1 LTSPKKVFP
10 KSTNDFDS
18 IKISLASPEEIR
30 SWSYGEVKEPD
41 TINYRTLKP
50 EKDGLFCERI
60 FGPVKDYECACGKY
74 KKKKNKGIICD
85 RCGVEVTES
94 RVRRERMGHIELVT
108 PVAHIWFFKNLPNR
122 MALLLDLKSKE
133 VDSVIYYDK
142 YFVVDP
148 GDIPELVEYE
158 TSLEDGSLK
167 PNLKKRILDEEEYD
181 ELVERY
187 GEESFVAEMGA
198 GALRKALEKIDV
210 ELEFF
215 RIQGEIETTKS
226 VQNRKKLIKSLRLL
240 NQLKISDIRPEWM
253 ILEVLP
259 VTPADLRPLVPLDGG
274 KFATS
279 DLNDLYR
286 RVIHRNNRL
295 KKLIDLNAP
304 EIILK
309 NEKRM
314 LQEAV
319 DALFDN
325 GRRNRPVTGTGNRP
339 LKSLSDMLKGKNGR
353 FRQNLLGKRVDYSG
367 RSVIVVD
374 PKLRLDQC
382 GIPKQMAIELFKPF
396 LLNRIEEN
404 MVDTLKG
411 ARKILEKASPE
422 VWQYLDE
429 IIKDHPVLLNRA
441 PTLHRLSIQ
450 AFMPQLVEG
459 KAIKI
464 HPLVCTAFNADFD
477 GDQMGVHLPLS
488 LEAQI
493 EARML
498 MLSKY
503 NILSPAH
510 GKPLATP
517 TKDMVL
523 GLYYLTKERKGAP
536 GEGKIFS
543 SVDEVIVAHH
553 NKKIGLHARIK
564 LMGTNKIKEKADWS
578 EKEVRNVEKWRD
590 YTTVGRA
597 LFNFEVLPA
606 GFRYVN
612 LLMNKKN
619 IEKTIA
625 DIVKEVGNESAVET
639 LDRMK
644 ATGFA
649 YATLSGTT
657 FASDD
662 LLTPEIKKEMIDKTT
677 EQVDKYWNQYRKG
690 IITETERY
698 NMVINAWT
706 HTTEQVADEMIT
718 KMKNDK
724 GGFNPVFMMM
734 DSGAR
739 GSRTQITQLA
749 GMRGLMAKPQKTLTG
764 SVGEIIEQPITANF
778 REGLNV
784 LQYFISTHGARKGLA
799 DTALKTADA
808 GYLTRKLVDVA
819 QEVIVKEEDCGTL
832 RGLKV
837 GHLKDGEEIIIPI
850 SERIRGRV
858 SLYDVSD
865 PDNPDQV
872 LVQANEV
879 ITEDLAKRIEDKGIE
894 YIYVRSV
901 LTCDSKTGTC
911 AKCYGV
917 NLGTGRP
924 AEVGDAVG
932 VIAAQSIGEPG
943 TQLTL
948 RTFHIGGTASRIIE
962 QSEVKSKFEG
972 IIRIEGLKFI
982 ENRNGDK
989 VVINRSGKIFVIDTE
1004 GKERSKYD
1012 VPYAAMM
1019 KVNDGDEIKAGDI
1032 IFEWDPFIRP
1042 IVAEKEGKI
1051 KFDNLIEGKTVEEV
1065 LDSSTATIQ
1074 RVIIEDKT
1082 KNLHPRVIIEGKE
1095 NAKNEEEEGRSLYYL
1110 PTGAYLIVNEN
1121 DEVKPGDML
1130 AKMPRQIG
1138 KTRDITGGLPRI
1150 TELFEA
1156 RKPDDTS
1163 IISEIDGVVEY
1174 GKIVHGYRILIV
1186 KNEFGDEKRYKVP
1199 LGKQILV
1206 NPEDRVEAGE
1216 ALTSGNVNPH
1226 DILKVKGLDDVREY
1240 LLNEIQEVY
1249 RIQGVEIND
1258 KHLEIIIRQMTRKVK
1273 IKDPGDSLFMPQEF
1287 IDHNVYMGENE
1298 HLISQG
1304 KEPAQA
1310 EPILLGITKAALNTD
1325 SFLSSASFQ
1334 ETNRILTDA
1343 ALEGKYDTLEG
1354 LKENIIIG
1362 HLIPAGTCAKE
1373 YKYIDSMVVNGITD
1387 ALEID
1392 VEDEE

>member
-1 LTSPKKVFP
+1 MKKVFP
-10 KSTNDFDS
+10 KSTNDFDG
-18 IKISLASPEEIR
+18 IKISLASPDEIR
-30 SWSYGEVKEPD
+30 SWSYGEVREPE

-60 FGPVKDYECACGKY
+60 FGPVKDYECTCGKY

-122 MALLLDLKSKE
+122 LALLLGLKSKE

-158 TSLEDGSLK
+158 TNMDDGTTV
-167 PNLKKRILDEEEYD
+167 PVYKKRILDEEDYD
-181 ELVERY
+181 ELVDRY
-187 GEESFVAEMGA
+187 GEDSFVAEMGA

-210 ELEFF
+210 ELEFY
-215 RIQGEIETTKS
+215 RVSDEITKTKS
-226 VQNRKKLIKSLRLL
+226 VQNRKKLVKRLRLL
-240 NQLKISDIRPEWM
+240 NQLKQSAIRPEWT

-295 KKLIDLNAP
+295 KKLVELNAP

-374 PKLRLDQC
+374 PKLKIHQC

-396 LLNRIEEN
+396 LLNKIEEN

-411 ARKILEKASPE
+411 ARKVLEKASPE
-422 VWQYLDE
+422 VWQYLDD

-510 GKPLATP
+510 GNPLAIP

-523 GLYYLTKERKGAP
+523 GLYYLTKEKKKVKGA
-536 GEGKIFS
+536 GKIFS
-543 SVDEVIVAHH
+543 SPEEVLTAY
-553 NKKIGLHARIK
+553 NNEKIDLHAVIK
-564 LMGTNKIKEKADWS
+564 LHGVNKIKEN
-578 EKEVRNVEKWRD
+578 EKWDVDDIRNPEKWRD

-606 GFRYVN
+606 GFPFVN
-612 LLMNKKN
+612 LLMGKKN

-625 DIVKEVGNESAVET
+625 RIFKEVGNEAAVET
-639 LDRMK
+639 LDNMK
-644 ATGFA
+644 DAGFKFATI
-649 YATLSGTT
+649 SGTT
-657 FASDD
+657 FSSGD
-662 LLTPEIKKEMIDKTT
+662 LLTPEVKNKLIASTAAK
-677 EQVDKYWNQYRKG
+677 VDDYWNQYRNG
-690 IITETERY
+690 VITETERY

-706 HTTEQVADEMIT
+706 HTTEEVADEMIAR
-718 KMKNDK
+718 MKDDK

-749 GMRGLMAKPQKTLTG
+749 GMRGLMAKPQKKLTG
-764 SVGEIIEQPITANF
+764 GVGEIIEQPITANF

-808 GYLTRKLVDVA
+808 GYLTRKLVDVS
-819 QEVIVKEEDCGTL
+819 QEVIIKEEDCGTTS
-832 RGLKV
+832 GLKV
-837 GHLKDGEEIIIPI
+837 GHLKDGEDIIISI
-850 SERIRGRV
+850 ADRIKGRV
-858 SLYDVSD
+858 SLHDVPD
-865 PDNPDQV
+865 PDNPSKMIV
-872 LVQANEV
+872 KANET
-879 ITEDLAKRIEDKGIE
+879 ITEPLAKVIEEKGIE

-901 LTCDSKTGTC
+901 LTCEAKQGIC
-911 AKCYGV
+911 ARCYGT
-917 NLGTGRP
+917 NLATGRLS
-924 AEVGDAVG
+924 EDGDAVG

-962 QSEVKSKFEG
+962 QSEVKCKIDG
-972 IIRIEGLKFI
+972 TIRFDGLKII
-982 ENRNGDK
+982 ENKNGEK
-989 VVINRSGKIFVIDTE
+989 IVINRSGKIFLVDSD
-1004 GKERSKYD
+1004 GKERSRFD
-1012 VPYAAMM
+1012 VPYAAQL
-1019 KVNDGDEIKAGDI
+1019 KVEDGMDVKSGAV

-1042 IVAEKEGKI
+1042 IIAEKKGKI
-1051 KFDNLIEGKTVEEV
+1051 NFEHIIEGKTVEEE

-1074 RVIIEDKT
+1074 RVIIEDRT
-1082 KNLHPRVIIEGKE
+1082 KKLHPRIFIEGDDTG
-1095 NAKNEEEEGRSLYYL
+1095 EGRSLYYL

-1121 DEVKPGDML
+1121 DKVAPGDL
-1130 AKMPRQIG
+1130 IAKMPRQIG

-1150 TELFEA
+1150 SELFEA
-1156 RKPDDTS
+1156 RKPDDPS
-1163 IISEIDGVVEY
+1163 IISEIDGIVEY
-1174 GKIVHGYRILIV
+1174 GKISHGYRLILV
-1186 KNEFGDEKRYKVP
+1186 KNEFGDEKKYKVP

-1216 ALTSGNVNPH
+1216 ALTSGNINPH
-1226 DILKVKGLDDVREY
+1226 DILKVKGLDEVREY

-1258 KHLEIIIRQMTRKVK
+1258 KHIEIVIRQMTRKVK
-1273 IKDPGDSLFMPQEF
+1273 IKDPGDSLLMPQEL
-1287 IDHNVYMGENE
+1287 IDRNVYMNMNE
-1298 HLISQG
+1298 MLISEN
-1304 KEPAQA
+1304 KEPATA
-1310 EPILLGITKAALNTD
+1310 EPVLLGITKAALNTE
-1325 SFLSSASFQ
+1325 SFLAAASFQ
-1334 ETNRILTDA
+1334 ETNRVLTDA
-1343 ALEGKYDTLEG
+1343 SLEGKMDLLEG

-1362 HLIPAGTCAKE
+1362 HLIPAGTCSSQ
-1373 YKYIDSMVVNGITD
+1373 YKNIDSMVVDGGDDSI
-1387 ALEID
+1387 EID
-1392 VEDEE
+1392 VEEDY

>member
-1 LTSPKKVFP
+1 MTSPKKVFP

-30 SWSYGEVKEPD
+30 SWSYGEVKEPE

-133 VDSVIYYDK
+133 VESVIYYDK
-142 YFVVDP
+142 YYVVDP

-167 PNLKKRILDEEEYD
+167 PIIKKLILDEEEFD
-181 ELVERY
+181 DLVERY

-210 ELEFF
+210 ELDFY
-215 RIQGEIETTKS
+215 RIQSEIETTKS
-226 VQNRKKLIKSLRLL
+226 VQNRKKLIKRLRLL
-240 NQLKISDIRPEWM
+240 NQFKISGIRPEWM

-295 KKLIDLNAP
+295 KKLMDLNAP

-523 GLYYLTKERKGAP
+523 GLYYLTKERKGVQ
-536 GEGKIFS
+536 GEGRIFS
-543 SVDEVIVAHH
+543 STDEVIIALH
-553 NKKIGLHARIK
+553 NKKVGLHARIK
-564 LMGTNKIKEKADWS
+564 LAGVNKIREKSDWTDKEIKDID
-578 EKEVRNVEKWRD
+578 KWRD
-590 YTTVGRA
+590 YTTAGRA
-597 LFNFEVLPA
+597 LFNFEVLPK

-612 LLMNKKN
+612 LIMNKKN
-619 IEKTIA
+619 IEKTIG
-625 DIVKEVGNESAVET
+625 DIVKEVGNEHAVET

-644 ATGFA
+644 DAGFS
-649 YATLSGTT
+649 YATLSGAT

-662 LLTPEIKKEMIDKTT
+662 LLTPEIKKEMIDTTT
-677 EQVDKYWNQYRKG
+677 EQVDKYWSQYRKG

-706 HTTEQVADEMIT
+706 HTTELVADEMIT
-718 KMKNDK
+718 KMKNDN

-819 QEVIVKEEDCGTL
+819 QEIIVKEEDCGTL

-837 GHLKDGEEIIIPI
+837 GHLKDGEEVIIPI

-865 PDNPDQV
+865 PDNPDRI
-872 LVQANEV
+872 LVAANE
-879 ITEDLAKRIEDKGIE
+879 IIDEDMAKRIEDKGVE

-901 LTCDSKTGTC
+901 LTCDAKAGTC
-911 AKCYGV
+911 AKCYGT

-932 VIAAQSIGEPG
+932 VVAAQSIGEPG

-962 QSEVKSKFEG
+962 QSEVKSKYAG
-972 IIRIEGLKFI
+972 NIRIEGLKYI
-982 ENRNGDK
+982 ENRNGEK
-989 VVINRSGKIFVIDTE
+989 VVINRSGKIFVIDAE

-1012 VPYAAMM
+1012 VPYAALL
-1019 KVNDGDEIKAGDI
+1019 KINDGDEIKAGDTV
-1032 IFEWDPFIRP
+1032 FEWDPFIRP
-1042 IVAEKEGKI
+1042 IVAEKEGEI
-1051 KFDNLIEGKTVEEV
+1051 KFENLIEGKTVEEV

-1082 KNLHPRVIIEGKE
+1082 KKLHPRVIIDGKE
-1095 NAKNEEEEGRSLYYL
+1095 PPKGTEEEGRSLYYL
-1110 PTGAYLIVNEN
+1110 PTGAYLIVNEK
-1121 DEVKPGDML
+1121 DEVKPGDLL

-1216 ALTSGNVNPH
+1216 ALTSGNINPH

-1240 LLNEIQEVY
+1240 LLDEIQEVY

-1273 IKDPGDSLFMPQEF
+1273 IKEPGDSLFMPQEF
-1287 IDHNVYMGENE
+1287 IDHNAYMEENE
-1298 HLISQG
+1298 RLISEG

-1325 SFLSSASFQ
+1325 SFLASASFQ
-1334 ETNRILTDA
+1334 ETNRILTEA
-1343 ALEGKYDTLEG
+1343 ALEGKYDNLEG

-1387 ALEID
+1387 SLEID

>member
-1 LTSPKKVFP
+1 MKKVFP
-10 KSTNDFDS
+10 KSTNDFDG
-18 IKISLASPEEIR
+18 IRISLASPDDIR
-30 SWSYGEVKEPD
+30 SWSYGEVREPE

-60 FGPVKDYECACGKY
+60 FGPVKDYECTCGKY

-122 MALLLDLKSKE
+122 LALLLDLKSKE
-133 VDSVIYYDK
+133 IESIIYYDK

-148 GDIPELVEYE
+148 GDIPELVEFE
-158 TSLEDGSLK
+158 TDMESG
-167 PNLKKRILDEEEYD
+167 NTVQVAKKRILDEEEYE
-181 ELVERY
+181 ELLERY
-187 GEESFVAEMGA
+187 GEDSFVAEMGA
-198 GALRKALEKIDV
+198 GALRKVLEKIDV
-210 ELEFF
+210 DLEFF
-215 RIQGEIETTKS
+215 KVTDDITKTKS
-226 VQNRKKLIKSLRLL
+226 VQNKKKLIKRLRLL
-240 NQLKISDIRPEWM
+240 NQLKVSGIRPEWV

-295 KKLIDLNAP
+295 KKLMELNAP
-304 EIILK
+304 DIILK

-374 PKLRLDQC
+374 PKLRIHQC

-396 LLNRIEEN
+396 LLNKIEEN

-411 ARKILEKASPE
+411 ARKVLEKASPE
-422 VWQYLDE
+422 VWQYLDD

-510 GKPLATP
+510 GNPLATP

-523 GLYYLTKERKGAP
+523 GLYYLTKERKGSR

-543 SVDEVIVAHH
+543 SLEEVIAAFNNGKVD
-553 NKKIGLHARIK
+553 LHAKIK
-564 LMGTNKIKEKADWS
+564 LHKVNKLR
-578 EKEVRNVEKWRD
+578 EKESWVAEDYANVDKWRD

-597 LFNFEVLPA
+597 LMNYEVLP
-606 GFRYVN
+606 GEFKYVN
-612 LLMNKKN
+612 LLMGKKN

-625 DIVKEVGNESAVET
+625 RIFKEVGNEAAVET

-644 ATGFA
+644 DTGFK

-662 LLTPEIKKEMIDKTT
+662 LLTPLVKRELIAETT
-677 EQVDKYWNQYRKG
+677 KQVDSYWNQYRNG
-690 IITETERY
+690 VITETERY

-706 HTTEQVADEMIT
+706 HTTEKVADEMIV
-718 KMKNDK
+718 KMKEDK

-749 GMRGLMAKPQKTLTG
+749 GMRGLMAKPQKKLTG
-764 SVGEIIEQPITANF
+764 GVGEIIEQPITANF

-808 GYLTRKLVDVA
+808 GYLTRKLVDVS
-819 QEVIVKEEDCGTL
+819 QEVIIRQDDCGTL
-832 RGLKV
+832 SGLKV
-837 GHLKDGEEIIIPI
+837 GHLKDGEDIIVPI
-850 SERIRGRV
+850 SDRIKGRV
-858 SLYDVSD
+858 SLHDVPD
-865 PDNPDQV
+865 PDFPEKM
-872 LVQANEV
+872 LIRANEV
-879 ITEDLAKRIEDKGIE
+879 VTESIAKKIEDKGIE
-894 YIYVRSV
+894 FIYVRSV
-901 LTCDSKTGTC
+901 LTCEAKHGICS
-911 AKCYGV
+911 KCYGT
-917 NLGTGRP
+917 NLATGRLS
-924 AEVGDAVG
+924 EVGDTVG

-962 QSEVKSKFEG
+962 QSEVKCKIDGNIRFDG
-972 IIRIEGLKFI
+972 IKFI
-982 ENRNGDK
+982 ENKNGEK
-989 VVINRSGKIFVIDTE
+989 VVINRSGKIFMADE
-1004 GKERSKYD
+1004 DGKEKSKFD
-1012 VPYAAMM
+1012 VPYAAILR
-1019 KVNDGDEIKAGDI
+1019 VNDGDSVKPGEA

-1042 IVAEKEGKI
+1042 IVAEKKGKI
-1051 KFDNLIEGKTVEEV
+1051 SFEHIIEGKTVEEE

-1074 RVIIEDKT
+1074 RVIVEDKT
-1082 KNLHPRVIIEGKE
+1082 KKLHPRIFIEGAEK
-1095 NAKNEEEEGRSLYYL
+1095 AGDDEESGRSLYYL

-1121 DEVKPGDML
+1121 DTVEAGDL
-1130 AKMPRQIG
+1130 IAKMPRQIG

-1150 TELFEA
+1150 SELFEA
-1156 RKPDDTS
+1156 RKPDDPS
-1163 IISEIDGVVEY
+1163 IISEIDGIVEY
-1174 GKIVHGYRILIV
+1174 GKISHGYRIIGV
-1186 KNEFGDEKRYKVP
+1186 KNEFGDENKYKVP

-1216 ALTSGNVNPH
+1216 ALTSGNINPH
-1226 DILKVKGLDDVREY
+1226 DILKVKGLDEVREY
-1240 LLNEIQEVY
+1240 LLAEIQEVY

-1258 KHLEIIIRQMTRKVK
+1258 KHIEIVIRQMTRKVK
-1273 IKDPGDSLFMPQEF
+1273 IKDPGDSLLMPQEL
-1287 IDHNVYMGENE
+1287 IDRNSYMDMNE
-1298 HLISQG
+1298 KLISEN
-1304 KEPAQA
+1304 KEPATA
-1310 EPILLGITKAALNTD
+1310 EPILLGITKAALNTE
-1325 SFLSSASFQ
+1325 SFLSAASFQ
-1334 ETNRILTDA
+1334 ETNRVLTDA
-1343 ALEGKYDTLEG
+1343 SLEGKMDWLEG

-1362 HLIPAGTCAKE
+1362 HLIPAGTCSSQ
-1373 YKYIDSMVVNGITD
+1373 YKNIDSMVVDSEGD
-1387 ALEID
+1387 SLESD
-1392 VEDEE
+1392 VEDDY